1 MNVVWFSE
9 IKWNYLK
16 TRKQQIIGRRPPDV
30 QLVFLEPYARSSRNV
45 YRVRREGGVVCAT
58 IPFLKAAPYF
68 PWRTVLDRGSAR
80 ASVDFFARKRIEHVL
95 GRLRF
100 KPSETGFII
109 SNIYAANIV
118 SRLHKKFL
126 VYDCND
132 DHSSFP
138 GMRSWTTAYFHKTAR
153 EADAVF
159 ASSEALFDKVAGV
172 RGADHGCYYLGNGV
186 DYEHYQRPFS
196 AKDDTEPA
204 PGGVRTAEK
213 PRLGYMGALAPW
225 LDFEALADLARRRPQ
240 WEIVLVGPV
249 LLGVEDRVKKLTSLP
264 NVFHLPAVSYD
275 KLPGVLAQF
284 TVGLIPFRYNE
295 LTRGVNPNKMY
306 EYLASGLPV
315 VTTRFSTEVAKY
327 PDVVKA
333 VDPGDAFVAACD
345 EFMNVLSSRA
355 EGAGFAESARAVARE
370 NDWNVIAAAFWK
382 RIGELSDRLR
392 TG

>member
-45 YRVRREGGVVCAT
+45 YRVRGEGGVVCAT

-80 ASVDFFARKRIEHVL
+80 SAVDFMARKRIEHVL

-118 SRLHKKFL
+118 SRLHRKFL

-132 DHSSFP
+132 DHASFP
-138 GMRSWTTAYFHKTAR
+138 GMRSWTAAYFHKTAR

-159 ASSEALFDKVAGV
+159 ASSEALFDKVARV
-172 RGADHGCYYLGNGV
+172 RGADHGCRYLGNGV
-186 DYEHYQRPFS
+186 DYEHYQRPFL
-196 AKDDTEPA
+196 AKDDTGST
-204 PGGVRTAEK
+204 PGGARVADK
-213 PRLGYMGALAPW
+213 PRLGYIGALAPW

-249 LLGVEDRVKKLTSLP
+249 LLGVEDRVKTLTSLP

-306 EYLASGLPV
+306 EYLANGLPV

-333 VDPGDAFVAACD
+333 VDPGDAFVTACD
-345 EFMNVLSSRA
+345 EFVSALSSGG
-355 EGAGFAESARAVARE
+355 EGEAIAACARAVARA
-370 NDWNVIAAAFWK
+370 NDWDVIAAAFWK
-382 RIGELSDRLR
+382 RIGELF
-392 TG
+392 GKP